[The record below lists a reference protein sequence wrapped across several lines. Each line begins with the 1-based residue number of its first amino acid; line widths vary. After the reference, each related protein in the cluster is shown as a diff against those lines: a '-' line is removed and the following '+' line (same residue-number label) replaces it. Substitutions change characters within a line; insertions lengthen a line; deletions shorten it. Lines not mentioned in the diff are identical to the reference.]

1 MKEKDF
7 LRAVVHRAQQHGWKT
22 AHFGNTVKV
31 VKRKDG
37 YITIPDKGA
46 AGFPDLV
53 LARDARL
60 VFAELKTGRSQV
72 AEAQYEWMRA
82 LQATG
87 AETHI
92 WREHMDWPG
101 NVEKILR

>member
-7 LRAVVHRAQQHGWKT
+7 LRAVVHRARAHGWKT
-22 AHFGNTVKV
+22 AHFGSTVKV
-31 VKRKDG
+31 VKRTNG
-37 YITIPDKGA
+37 YATIPDKGA

-53 LARDARL
+53 LARGERL
-60 VFAELKTGRSQV
+60 VFAELKAGKGKV
-72 AEAQYEWMRA
+72 EEAQYDWLRA